1 MQKILSISIAAYNA
15 EKFINQ
21 CLDSFVESSVIDKL
35 DIMVIDDGGTDRTK
49 EITYE
54 YIEKYPDSIR
64 FIHKENQGPG
74 STVNV
79 GIKNAKAKYF
89 RMVDGDDWVNSKSM
103 ADYIFYL
110 ENHDVDMVCTHFC
123 CVDDK
128 TGEQQNQIMSNIQFN
143 EIMSFDSIAS
153 NIQLEMHNTTFK
165 TDKVKDIILDN
176 GFYTDVEYLLLP
188 TDKIQTFV
196 ALDLIIYMY
205 RTSLDTQSMNI
216 NSLRKNIKMH
226 EDVINTLLNHYKK
239 MIDNKISAEKINY
252 FENRLV
258 KLLGTQL
265 MIYLSFGNSG
275 VYKDKTKSLFE
286 NIKEQYP
293 SLYKKVI
300 ELKTVKVLEKSH
312 YGLYGLI
319 ANIKKKQLDSK

>member
-110 ENHDVDMVCTHFC
+110 KNHDVDMVCTHFC

-300 ELKTVKVLEKSH
+300 ELKTVKVLEKSN

>member
-21 CLDSFVESSVIDKL
+21 CLDAFVESSVIDKL

-110 ENHDVDMVCTHFC
+110 ENYDVDMVCTHFC

>member
-1 MQKILSISIAAYNA
+1 
-15 EKFINQ
+15 
-21 CLDSFVESSVIDKL
+21 
-35 DIMVIDDGGTDRTK
+35 
-49 EITYE
+49 
-54 YIEKYPDSIR
+54 
-64 FIHKENQGPG
+64 
-74 STVNV
+74 
-79 GIKNAKAKYF
+79 
-89 RMVDGDDWVNSKSM
+89 
-103 ADYIFYL
+103 
-110 ENHDVDMVCTHFC
+110 
-123 CVDDK
+123 
-128 TGEQQNQIMSNIQFN
+128 
-143 EIMSFDSIAS
+143 
-153 NIQLEMHNTTFK
+153 
-165 TDKVKDIILDN
+165 
-176 GFYTDVEYLLLP
+176 
-188 TDKIQTFV
+188 
-196 ALDLIIYMY
+196 
-205 RTSLDTQSMNI
+205 
-216 NSLRKNIKMH
+216 MH

>member
-110 ENHDVDMVCTHFC
+110 ENYDVDMVCTHFC

>member
-21 CLDSFVESSVIDKL
+21 CLDSFVESSVINKL

-49 EITYE
+49 EITYD

-89 RMVDGDDWVNSKSM
+89 RMVDGDDWVNPKSM
-103 ADYIFYL
+103 PSYVSYL
-110 ENHDVDMVCTHFC
+110 ENNDVDMICTHFC
-123 CVDDK
+123 RVDDK
-128 TGEQQNQIMSNIQFN
+128 TGEQKNQVMNAVKYN
-143 EIMSFDSIAS
+143 EIVSFDSVA
-153 NIQLEMHNTTFK
+153 NNLNLEMHNTTFK
-165 TDKVKDIILDN
+165 TDKVKNIVLDN

-226 EDVINTLLNHYKK
+226 EDVLNTLFNHYKK
-239 MIDNKISAEKINY
+239 MIENNVSTEKINY
-252 FENRLV
+252 FENRIV
-258 KLLGTQL
+258 QMVGTQL
-265 MIYLSFGNSG
+265 MVYLSFGNSS
-275 VYKDKTKSLFE
+275 VYKEKTKSLFE
-286 NIKEQYP
+286 NIKSQYP

-300 ELKTVKVLEKSH
+300 QLKTVKVLEKSH
-312 YGLYGLI
+312 YGLYGLV
-319 ANIKKKQLDSK
+319 AAIKKKQLDAK

>member
-110 ENHDVDMVCTHFC
+110 ENYDVDMVCTHFC

-153 NIQLEMHNTTFK
+153 NIQLEMHNTTFR

-239 MIDNKISAEKINY
+239 MIDNKTSAEKINY